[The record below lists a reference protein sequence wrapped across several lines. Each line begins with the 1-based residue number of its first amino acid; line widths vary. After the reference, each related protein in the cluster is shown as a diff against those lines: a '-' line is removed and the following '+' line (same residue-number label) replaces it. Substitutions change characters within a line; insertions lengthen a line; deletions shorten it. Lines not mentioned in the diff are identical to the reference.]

1 MRSFLRL
8 PMAPTRPMAE
18 PTTAEW
24 ACIVVPTTAE
34 GAFIGVPIIVVR
46 PIGMMVPGMPMAR
59 GAAQPVGT
67 TAREA
72 REDGGEAPLP
82 GIMDRGVS
90 AVSAVAR
97 LRGVVAPAAQRDG
110 GAARPHGAAVPA
122 PSMELAVARF
132 HGDGEADP
140 HSYFNHLSRHPLPS
154 WRNVLPEAVLTG
166 LGGRRSQAGGPSISS
181 GGCFEFLLGITG
193 GPLRG

>member
-34 GAFIGVPIIVVR
+34 WAFIGVPIIVVR

-72 REDGGEAPLP
+72 REDGGEAPLLGSWIGEYQRFP
-82 GIMDRGVS
+82 RWLGFVGWWLRQRNGMAGRHGLMERRF
-90 AVSAVAR
+90 R
-97 LRGVVAPAAQRDG
+97 LLPWGSRSLGF
-110 GAARPHGAAVPA
+110 
-122 PSMELAVARF
+122 METVKRTRTA
-132 HGDGEADP
+132 
-140 HSYFNHLSRHPLPS
+140 
-154 WRNVLPEAVLTG
+154 
-166 LGGRRSQAGGPSISS
+166 IS
-181 GGCFEFLLGITG
+181 TT
-193 GPLRG
+193 